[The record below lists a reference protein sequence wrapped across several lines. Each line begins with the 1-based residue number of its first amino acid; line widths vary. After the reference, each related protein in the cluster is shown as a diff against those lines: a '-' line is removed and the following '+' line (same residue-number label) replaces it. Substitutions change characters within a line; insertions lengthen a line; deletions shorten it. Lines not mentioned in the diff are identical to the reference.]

1 MRGHD
6 DGPDQR
12 EQNQCFFKCV
22 YMGSRRT
29 SIFFSSGFEE
39 LNVSFIL
46 VAPSIC
52 TCELCNCSV
61 IHEMFNHPYFE
72 LKENK
77 YLLFHMRQSSKI
89 CICLH
94 HFCCCSWG
102 DKECRQA

>member
-1 MRGHD
+1 MM
-6 DGPDQR
+6 DQIKGNKISVFSSVFIWDPAGYR
-12 EQNQCFFKCV
+12 F
-22 YMGSRRT
+22 
-29 SIFFSSGFEE
+29 FFSSGFEE

-102 DKECRQA
+102 DK